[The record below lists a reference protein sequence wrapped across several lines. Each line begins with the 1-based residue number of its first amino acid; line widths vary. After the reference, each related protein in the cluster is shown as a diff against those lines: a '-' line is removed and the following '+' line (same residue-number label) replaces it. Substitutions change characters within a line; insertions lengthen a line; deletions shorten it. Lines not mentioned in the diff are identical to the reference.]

1 MKAPDFQYI
10 CPQTK
15 AELLALL
22 ADRDCENQI
31 IAGGQ
36 SLMPMMNFRLAQPE
50 RLVDIN
56 AIADLKGIT
65 LDGDTLRIG
74 ALTTYAEVMADA
86 TAMKAVP
93 LLGTVLPHVAHD
105 AIRNRGTVGGSIS
118 LADPA
123 AELPALALA
132 LNASVVLECKD
143 GERVV
148 AADKFFMGLY
158 ETACEDHELVSALL
172 IPVARP
178 GDRFGFH
185 ELARRHGDYA
195 MAGVVVVARADAPPR
210 AAFFGIADRAVRIDA
225 VETALAAYLESS
237 DPAKLDQAVAVL
249 EAIDMVADSHLS
261 ETGRRHMA
269 GVVLRRAVE
278 DLSR

>member
-22 ADRDCENQI
+22 DDRDCENQI

-132 LNASVVLECKD
+132 LNASVVLECNA

-148 AADKFFMGLY
+148 AADEFFMGLY
-158 ETACEDHELVSALL
+158 ETACEDHEIVTALL
-172 IPVARP
+172 IPAARP
-178 GDRFGFH
+178 GDRFGFR

-195 MAGVVVVARADAPPR
+195 MAGVVVAARADAPLR

-225 VETALAAYLESS
+225 VETALAAYLESG
-237 DPAKLDQAVAVL
+237 DPAMLDQAVAGL
-249 EAIDMVADSHLS
+249 EAVDMVADSHLS